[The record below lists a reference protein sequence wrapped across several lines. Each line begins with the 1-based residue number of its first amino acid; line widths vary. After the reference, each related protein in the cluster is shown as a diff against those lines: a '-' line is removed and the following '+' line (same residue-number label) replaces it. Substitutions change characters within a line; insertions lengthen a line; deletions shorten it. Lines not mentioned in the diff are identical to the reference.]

1 MLSSYPIDLE
11 KWGENVDFRVSR
23 RLEANAVISI
33 NYIFCI
39 LEHCRETGELV
50 ASHMNSFVFIYLK
63 RLPSKLTHRVYSS
76 MDMNSLFEYGY
87 K

>member
-11 KWGENVDFRVSR
+11 KWGVNVDFRVSR

-33 NYIFCI
+33 NYVFCI

-76 MDMNSLFEYGY
+76 MDINR
-87 K
+87 